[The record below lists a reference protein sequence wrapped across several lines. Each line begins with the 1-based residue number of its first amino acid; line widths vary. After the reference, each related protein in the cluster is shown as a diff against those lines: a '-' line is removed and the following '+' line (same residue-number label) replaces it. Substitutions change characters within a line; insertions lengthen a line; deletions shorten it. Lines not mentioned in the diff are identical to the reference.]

1 MDDPESFLENEDDG
15 GFTSEYDMEQ
25 ETHISQLSMMVIEKT
40 VDVFFEESYEFIQ
53 LYSQVVMSGEEK
65 VSE

>member
-25 ETHISQLSMMVIEKT
+25 ETHISQLSVMVIEKT
-40 VDVFFEESYEFIQ
+40 VDVFFEESYEFI
-53 LYSQVVMSGEEK
+53 
-65 VSE
+65 